1 MAGIG
6 ANGSITTYPNCGEK
20 LCAGCE
26 YWTGIREVTYN
37 GTAATSKDNK
47 SAFCIMKRIN
57 TYPNQPCLCMPNGFK
72 KWHYLK

>member
-6 ANGSITTYPNCGEK
+6 ANGSVTTHPNCGEK
-20 LCAGCE
+20 MCVGCE

-47 SAFCIMKRIN
+47 SAFCKMKKAN
-57 TYPNQPCLCMPNGFK
+57 TYPNQPCLCTPISFK
-72 KWHYLK
+72 KWTYLK